1 MEYILLSFTTPIRFR
16 YDALRLSYLSDLGT
30 VPAQNAESR
39 PHRLFLIPSNV
50 ISRLALS
57 EQDFNLFS
65 NSAFHGGHPFFG
77 YDFSERPTYLTFLL
91 GNSSSVSKV
100 IILPANRF
108 VNRYYQKIENIFETH
123 KTVEISTFSGKKY
136 LACNHNPPVV

>member
-1 MEYILLSFTTPIRFR
+1 MEYILLSFTTPIRFQCDVQR
-16 YDALRLSYLSDLGT
+16 HSHLSDLGT
-30 VPAQNAESR
+30 VPVQNAESR

-57 EQDFNLFS
+57 EQDFNLVS
-65 NSAFHGGHPFFG
+65 NYAFHGNHSFYG

-108 VNRYYQKIENIFETH
+108 VNRYYQKITNIFESH
-123 KTVEISTFSGKKY
+123 MNVEIST
-136 LACNHNPPVV
+136 N

>member
-16 YDALRLSYLSDLGT
+16 YVVRRHSYLSDSCT

-57 EQDFNLFS
+57 EQDFNLVS
-65 NSAFHGGHPFFG
+65 NFAFHGVHSFFG
-77 YDFSERPTYLTFLL
+77 YDFSEWPTYLTFLL

-108 VNRYYQKIENIFETH
+108 VNSYYQKIENIFG
-123 KTVEISTFSGKKY
+123 KVINVEISTMF
-136 LACNHNPPVV
+136 

>member
-16 YDALRLSYLSDLGT
+16 YVALRHPYLSDSCA
-30 VPAQNAESR
+30 VPAQNADSR

-57 EQDFNLFS
+57 EQDFNLVS
-65 NSAFHGGHPFFG
+65 NYAFHGGRSFFG

-100 IILPANRF
+100 IILPVNRF
-108 VNRYYQKIENIFETH
+108 VNRYYQKIENIFARI
-123 KTVEISTFSGKKY
+123 KNVEITTI
-136 LACNHNPPVV
+136 

>member
-16 YDALRLSYLSDLGT
+16 YVVLGLSYLSDSST
-30 VPAQNAESR
+30 VPVQNAESR
-39 PHRLFLIPSNV
+39 PHRMFLIPSNV

-57 EQDFNLFS
+57 EQDFNLIS
-65 NSAFHGGHPFFG
+65 NYAFHGNHSFFG
-77 YDFSERPTYLTFLL
+77 YDFSERPAYLTFLF

-108 VNRYYQKIENIFETH
+108 VNRYYQKIENIF
-123 KTVEISTFSGKKY
+123 
-136 LACNHNPPVV
+136 A

>member
-16 YDALRLSYLSDLGT
+16 YVVRRHPHLSDLGT

-39 PHRLFLIPSNV
+39 LHRLFLIPSNV
-50 ISRLALS
+50 TSRLALS
-57 EQDFNLFS
+57 EQDFNLVS
-65 NSAFHGGHPFFG
+65 NDAFHGGHSFYG
-77 YDFSERPTYLTFLL
+77 YDFSERPTYLRFLL

-108 VNRYYQKIENIFETH
+108 VNRYYQKITNIFETQIN
-123 KTVEISTFSGKKY
+123 VEI
-136 LACNHNPPVV
+136 